1 MNRGFIG
8 TGAVIKSCVLV
19 LLVIVIA
26 LGVKNVTAN
35 DRGEAEE
42 ETTGYREIEVV
53 HMPKAVETPYPDFDL
68 YNLSIIG
75 KENESDDRIR
85 EDCGR
90 ADENDTDTTGNDQ
103 SSGQSF
109 VGVSGSVT
117 GVAEESNE
125 GSEGIDPTELVD
137 DTDTDNSA
145 LYNSELYKSEYADN
159 NGRTENNLGFNVDGS
174 EGNESD
180 MDFSGFDSDAGD
192 NSEPEDEWVY
202 YGECRITFYDDC
214 EECCGVAGNTTA
226 SGVYPA
232 SNHTVAT
239 GEDLPFGTELLIDGQ
254 VYVVED
260 RGVNPYCVDVFVD
273 EHETAVAL
281 GMYYTDVYMRFAE

>member
-1 MNRGFIG
+1 
-8 TGAVIKSCVLV
+8 
-19 LLVIVIA
+19 
-26 LGVKNVTAN
+26 
-35 DRGEAEE
+35 
-42 ETTGYREIEVV
+42 
-53 HMPKAVETPYPDFDL
+53 MPKAVETPYPDFDL

-239 GEDLPFGTELLIDGQ
+239 GEDLPFCTELLIDGQ

>member
-8 TGAVIKSCVLV
+8 TGAIIKSFVLV

-35 DRGEAEE
+35 DRDEE
-42 ETTGYREIEVV
+42 SEMNTGYREIEVV
-53 HMPKAVETPYPDFDL
+53 HLPKAVETPYPDFDL

-109 VGVSGSVT
+109 IGVSGSVT

-125 GSEGIDPTELVD
+125 GSERIDPTELVD
-137 DTDTDNSA
+137 DTDTDNH
-145 LYNSELYKSEYADN
+145 
-159 NGRTENNLGFNVDGS
+159 
-174 EGNESD
+174 ESD
-180 MDFSGFDSDAGD
+180 MDFNGCGSEEHRTGND
-192 NSEPEDEWVY
+192 NSEPELTYLGVWTATAY
-202 YGECRITFYDDC
+202 CSC
-214 EECCGVAGNTTA
+214 EICCGDYSSGYTA
-226 SGVYPA
+226 SGTLA
-232 SNHTVAT
+232 AEGRTVACNS
-239 GEDLPFGTELLIDGQ
+239 LPFGTQLMIDGV
-254 VYVVED
+254 VYTVED
-260 RGVNPYCVDVFVD
+260 TGYSPYGDAWVDLFFDSHDSALAYGLREVEVYLVN
-273 EHETAVAL
+273 
-281 GMYYTDVYMRFAE
+281 

>member
-35 DRGEAEE
+35 DRDEE
-42 ETTGYREIEVV
+42 DEKNTGYREIEVV

-85 EDCGR
+85 EDRGR
-90 ADENDTDTTGNDQ
+90 ADENDPDTAGNDQ

-109 VGVSGSVT
+109 IGVSGSVT

-125 GSEGIDPTELVD
+125 GSGGSETPGLDYADTVD
-137 DTDTDNSA
+137 DKPDMDG
-145 LYNSELYKSEYADN
+145 
-159 NGRTENNLGFNVDGS
+159 NGNG
-174 EGNESD
+174 
-180 MDFSGFDSDAGD
+180 DFSGFDSDAGD

-226 SGVYPA
+226 SGVYPT
-232 SNHTVAT
+232 STHTVAT

-260 RGVNPYCVDVFVD
+260 RGVDPYCVDIFVD

-281 GMYYTDVYMRFAE
+281 GMYYTDVYMRVAN

>member
-8 TGAVIKSCVLV
+8 TGAIIKSCVLV

-26 LGVKNVTAN
+26 LGVKSVTAN
-35 DRGEAEE
+35 DRGEIEGE

-53 HMPKAVETPYPDFDL
+53 HLPKAVETPYPDFDL

-90 ADENDTDTTGNDQ
+90 ADENDTDTDTDTTGNDQ

-109 VGVSGSVT
+109 IGVSGSVT

-125 GSEGIDPTELVD
+125 GSEGIDPTELVA
-137 DTDTDNSA
+137 DTDNS
-145 LYNSELYKSEYADN
+145 SVYKSEYADN
-159 NGRTENNLGFNVDGS
+159 NGES
-174 EGNESD
+174 ESD
-180 MDFSGFDSDAGD
+180 MDFSGSGSEEHRTGTD
-192 NSEPEDEWVY
+192 NSEQELTDSGWVY

-260 RGVNPYCVDVFVD
+260 RGVDPYCVDVFVD

>member
-8 TGAVIKSCVLV
+8 TGAIIKSCVLV

-35 DRGEAEE
+35 DRGEIEE
-42 ETTGYREIEVV
+42 EGATGYREIEIV
-53 HMPKAVETPYPDFDL
+53 HMPKTVETPYPDFDL
-68 YNLSIIG
+68 YNLSIIR

-109 VGVSGSVT
+109 IGVSGSVT

-125 GSEGIDPTELVD
+125 GSSGIDPTELVA
-137 DTDTDNSA
+137 DTDNS
-145 LYNSELYKSEYADN
+145 SVYKSEYADN
-159 NGRTENNLGFNVDGS
+159 NGRTENNMGFNVDGS
-174 EGNESD
+174 EGNESIV
-180 MDFSGFDSDAGD
+180 DFSGFDSDAGD

-226 SGVYPA
+226 SGVYPT

-260 RGVNPYCVDVFVD
+260 RGVDPYCVDVFVD

-281 GMYYTDVYMRFAE
+281 GMYYTDVYMRVAN

>member
-8 TGAVIKSCVLV
+8 TGAIIKSCVLV

-26 LGVKNVTAN
+26 VGVKSVTAN

-53 HMPKAVETPYPDFDL
+53 HLPKAIETPYPDFDL
-68 YNLSIIG
+68 YNLSIIR

-109 VGVSGSVT
+109 IGVSGSVT

-137 DTDTDNSA
+137 DTDTDNS
-145 LYNSELYKSEYADN
+145 SVYKSEYADN
-159 NGRTENNLGFNVDGS
+159 SGRTENNMGLTLTAPKETKAS
-174 EGNESD
+174 WTSA
-180 MDFSGFDSDAGD
+180 DSIAM
-192 NSEPEDEWVY
+192 PE
-202 YGECRITFYDDC
+202 
-214 EECCGVAGNTTA
+214 TTA
-226 SGVYPA
+226 NQKMNGS
-232 SNHTVAT
+232 T
-239 GEDLPFGTELLIDGQ
+239 TENAG
-254 VYVVED
+254 
-260 RGVNPYCVDVFVD
+260 
-273 EHETAVAL
+273 
-281 GMYYTDVYMRFAE
+281 